1 VAEYLVPALFT
12 IFLWWFCTGVIFVLD
27 GLPARTFRWSMAGA
41 TLLLGAAFGGIWVS
55 VHDTSLSGAYIA
67 FCSALVVWGWQ
78 EIAFLTGTVTGPY
91 RKPCPVDLAGYPRFA
106 LAVRALL
113 HHEIAILLLA
123 AGIAALT
130 WGASNQLALWT
141 FLLLWAARTSTK
153 LNIFLGVRNF
163 AEGFLPAHL
172 AYMTSFFRRR
182 AMNLLFPLSVTVSTI
197 GTLLLFQGAFSAQDA
212 FVAASLTLLGTL
224 AALAVLEHW
233 FLMLPIPFEALWSWA
248 GRFRSGERPP
258 SPRTPEGSSLPVV
271 ASP

>member
-1 VAEYLVPALFT
+1 MAEYLVPALFT

-27 GLPARTFRWSMAGA
+27 GLPSRTFRWSMAGA
-41 TLLLGAAFGGIWVS
+41 TLLLGAAFGGIWIS
-55 VHDTSLSGAYIA
+55 AADTSLWGAYIA
-67 FCSALVVWGWQ
+67 FCSALLVWGWQ

-91 RKPCPVDLAGYPRFA
+91 RKACPEGLAGYPRFA

-123 AGIAALT
+123 AGIAAMT
-130 WGASNQLALWT
+130 WGAANQLALWT

-197 GTLLLFQGAFSAQDA
+197 GAFLLFQAAFAADA
-212 FVAASLTLLGTL
+212 PFAAASLTLLGTL

-248 GRFRSGERPP
+248 GRFRSGERTP
-258 SPRTPEGSSLPVV
+258 SPRAPEGSPLPVV

>member
-1 VAEYLVPALFT
+1 MAEYLVPALFT

-27 GLPARTFRWSMAGA
+27 GLPSRTFRWSMAGA
-41 TLLLGAAFGGIWVS
+41 TLLLGAAFGGVWIS
-55 VHDTSLSGAYIA
+55 ADDTSLWGAYIA
-67 FCSALVVWGWQ
+67 FCSALLVWGWQ

-91 RKPCPVDLAGYPRFA
+91 RKPCPEGLSGYPRFA

-130 WGASNQLALWT
+130 WGAANQLALWT

-163 AEGFLPAHL
+163 AESFLPAHL
-172 AYMTSFFRRR
+172 SYMTSFFRRR

-197 GTLLLFQGAFSAQDA
+197 GTLLLFQGAFAAEDP

-224 AALAVLEHW
+224 AALALLEHW

-248 GRFRSGERPP
+248 GRFRSGQRTP
-258 SPRTPEGSSLPVV
+258 SPRAPEGNPLPVV